1 MGKLIAE
8 EEEEEGD
15 GDFYAQDFWNE
26 AEGDAEYADQADDEA
41 AGDSFDSD
49 FGDSTASDDDDDDD
63 NEKTAKKTEAKAVR
77 KKSVYKDP
85 KEKKAAAA
93 AKSDISAGPKSHK
106 RQRSGEAAALGAPA
120 ERTGRRASTQ
130 DHSVAQKARLAQEN
144 ERAKARE
151 QRRKEL
157 GKTKGVI
164 ELRRLTQEEIL
175 AEARQTEIIN
185 RASLEKMQ
193 RIEEE
198 KRKVIVRDRDTGDS
212 ARIKWVSKR
221 QGDSVV
227 NTLSFVNC
235 EIPAEISAV
244 APPYPP
250 LLRCAATGLPAK
262 FFDHV
267 TQQPY
272 ATLEAFQRLRGRTGR
287 RSSWPAPND
296 LAPPPGT
303 PLAAAAPEV

>member
-1 MGKLIAE
+1 M
-8 EEEEEGD
+8 
-15 GDFYAQDFWNE
+15 
-26 AEGDAEYADQADDEA
+26 
-41 AGDSFDSD
+41 
-49 FGDSTASDDDDDDD
+49 
-63 NEKTAKKTEAKAVR
+63 
-77 KKSVYKDP
+77 
-85 KEKKAAAA
+85 
-93 AKSDISAGPKSHK
+93 
-106 RQRSGEAAALGAPA
+106 
-120 ERTGRRASTQ
+120 
-130 DHSVAQKARLAQEN
+130 
-144 ERAKARE
+144 
-151 QRRKEL
+151 
-157 GKTKGVI
+157 
-164 ELRRLTQEEIL
+164 
-175 AEARQTEIIN
+175 
-185 RASLEKMQ
+185 
-193 RIEEE
+193 
-198 KRKVIVRDRDTGDS
+198 RDRDTGDS

-221 QGDSVV
+221 QALLCGTNPNPNPNPNPYPNPDPNPNPDNPQGDSVV

>member
-1 MGKLIAE
+1 
-8 EEEEEGD
+8 
-15 GDFYAQDFWNE
+15 
-26 AEGDAEYADQADDEA
+26 
-41 AGDSFDSD
+41 
-49 FGDSTASDDDDDDD
+49 
-63 NEKTAKKTEAKAVR
+63 
-77 KKSVYKDP
+77 
-85 KEKKAAAA
+85 
-93 AKSDISAGPKSHK
+93 
-106 RQRSGEAAALGAPA
+106 
-120 ERTGRRASTQ
+120 
-130 DHSVAQKARLAQEN
+130 
-144 ERAKARE
+144 
-151 QRRKEL
+151 
-157 GKTKGVI
+157 
-164 ELRRLTQEEIL
+164 
-175 AEARQTEIIN
+175 
-185 RASLEKMQ
+185 MQ
-193 RIEEE
+193 LIEEE
-198 KRKVIVRDRDTGDS
+198 KRKVIANPNPNPHPNPNPDPHPKPSPNPDPDQVIVRDRDTGDS

-235 EIPAEISAV
+235 EIPPEISAV
-244 APPYPP
+244 APPSPP